1 LTSKVQIDSS
11 TEIKR
16 LQGCLNDLISVMAV
30 PALWTG
36 RDPTQIVKTLLDVLV
51 GMLRL
56 DFAYARTS
64 NSVDGS
70 PIELLRVVHRQTPL
84 AQPHEVGRAL
94 NDWLTD
100 DLPTSPLTVPNPI
113 GDGEI
118 TIAVLRLGLQ
128 DEIGVLVAASQ
139 RKEFPTEVDMLLLR
153 VAANQAAIGLQEAR
167 VLSEQ
172 KRSAEKLEKRVAERT
187 RQLTVVNAELI
198 KEITERE
205 HVEEEQRKFASLV
218 EHSTDFIGI
227 ASPDGRVLFV
237 NPAGQKMVG
246 LSDDGPVGATMMI
259 DYVMEQERQRFQDQV
274 LPAVLRD
281 GHWEGKMLIR
291 HFKTGA
297 PIPMLHNVF
306 VIKESGNDRGLA
318 LATIG
323 RDITERQRS
332 ERLLRKA
339 NERVEMVLDSI
350 TDKFFG
356 FDKKWRYTY
365 FNKQAEEQIR
375 TLGKDPGDLI
385 GKVLW
390 KEYPHPASEE
400 AFRRAMRERTVVTEE
415 HYYPP
420 LGEWVENRIYPSAD
434 GGVAIFQ
441 RYVTQRKQ
449 AEKSLLESERKFSIM
464 FNKAAFAITLT
475 RLPKGFIVDVNEAWV
490 KLFGFTRGQAV
501 GKTTLELGINRDPE
515 GRARLFAELQERG
528 SVRNVEMTFFTKS
541 GEARLLSRNID
552 VVGIGGDNYLLST
565 INDITE
571 RRHAEEELRRSET
584 YLAEGQ
590 RLSHTGSWSW
600 NASSGELYWSREHFR
615 ICGLDPDKEKPTY
628 PEMDVIHPQDRSFV
642 EETFEKAI
650 RERSHFEL
658 KCRVVHKDATIR
670 YVHSLAHPVFN
681 QSGELTEYVGTI
693 MDITESK
700 QAEQTLQKAQAD
712 LAHVTRVSTLGELT
726 ASIAHELN
734 QPLGA
739 IVTNGNASLRL
750 LARES
755 PDLDGG
761 REAIECMISDALRAS
776 EVIKRI
782 RTLLRKAT
790 SEMTPLNMNETIRQ
804 VLPLAA
810 SELVRN
816 QVSLTTDLAE
826 DLAPLLGDRVQLQQV
841 LLNLILNGS
850 EAMSEPGWQPREMLI
865 TSRNNKPAELMVSVR
880 DSGVGLDP
888 RNPDRIFDAFVSTK
902 EGGVGLGLSISRT
915 IIEAHGGKLWATQNK
930 GPGATFRFTLPATW
944 Q

>member
-1 LTSKVQIDSS
+1 
-11 TEIKR
+11 
-16 LQGCLNDLISVMAV
+16 MAF
-30 PALWTG
+30 PALWSG
-36 RDPTQIVKTLLDVLV
+36 RDPTQIVKTLLDGLV

-64 NSVDGS
+64 NTIEDS
-70 PIELLRVVHRQTPL
+70 PIELLRVVHRQTSL
-84 AQPHEVGRAL
+84 AQPHEVGQAL
-94 NDWLTD
+94 HRWLTG

-113 GDGEI
+113 GEGEI

-139 RKEFPTEVDMLLLR
+139 RKDFPTKVDMLLLR

-167 VLSEQ
+167 ILSEQ
-172 KRSAEKLEKRVAERT
+172 KRSAEKLEKSVAERT
-187 RQLTVVNAELI
+187 RQLTVLKAELI
-198 KEITERE
+198 KEITDRER
-205 HVEEEQRKFASLV
+205 VEDEQRKFASLV

-227 ASPDGRVLFV
+227 ASPEGQVLFV
-237 NPAGQKMVG
+237 NPAGKKMVG
-246 LSDDGPVGATMMI
+246 LDDDRQVSATRII
-259 DYVMEQERQRFQDQV
+259 DYIMDQEKRRFQDQV
-274 LPAVLRD
+274 MPAILRD
-281 GHWEGKMLIR
+281 GHWEGEMLNKN
-291 HFKTGA
+291 FKTGA
-297 PIPMLHNVF
+297 AIPILHNIF
-306 VIKESGNDRGLA
+306 FIKESGSDRRLA

-323 RDITERQRS
+323 RDITSRKHS

-339 NERVEMVLDSI
+339 DERVELVLDSI

-356 FDKKWRYTY
+356 FDKEWRYTY
-365 FNKQAEEQIR
+365 LNKQAEEQIR
-375 TLGKDPGDLI
+375 TLGKDPKDLI

-441 RYVTQRKQ
+441 RYVTQRKRT
-449 AEKSLLESERKFSIM
+449 EKTLLESERKFSVM
-464 FNKAAFAITLT
+464 FNKAAFAITLV
-475 RLPKGFIVDVNEAWV
+475 RLPEGFIVDVNEAWV
-490 KLFGFTRGQAV
+490 KLFGFTREEAV
-501 GKTTLELGINRDPE
+501 GKTTLELGVNRDPE
-515 GRARLFAELQERG
+515 GRAQLYAELWQHG
-528 SVRNVEMTFFTKS
+528 SVRNREMPFFTKA

-552 VVGIGGDNYLLST
+552 VVGIGSDNYLLST

-600 NASSGELYWSREHFR
+600 NASNGELYWSREHFR
-615 ICGLDPDKEKPTY
+615 ICGLDPDKEKPAY
-628 PEMDVIHPQDRSFV
+628 PEMKFVHPQDRSFV
-642 EETFEKAI
+642 QETFEKAI
-650 RERSHFEL
+650 RERSDFEL
-658 KCRVVHKDATIR
+658 ECRVVHKDGTIR
-670 YVHSLAHPVFN
+670 YVHSRAHPAFN
-681 QSGELTEYVGTI
+681 ESGELTEYIGTI
-693 MDITESK
+693 MDITERK
-700 QAEQTLQKAQAD
+700 RAEQSLHNAQAD

-750 LARES
+750 LSRES

-761 REAIECMISDALRAS
+761 REAIECMISDAMRAS

-782 RTLLRKAT
+782 RTLLRKT
-790 SEMTPLNMNETIRQ
+790 PSEMTPLNLNETIRE

-810 SELVRN
+810 SELVKN
-816 QVSLTTDLAE
+816 QVSLTTDLAD

-850 EAMSEPGWQPREMLI
+850 EAMSEPRWRTREMLI
-865 TSRNNKPAELMVSVR
+865 TSRNIKPAELMISVQ
-880 DSGVGLDP
+880 DSGVGLDQQ
-888 RNPDRIFDAFVSTK
+888 NPNRIFDAFVSTK

-915 IIEAHGGKLWATQNK
+915 IIEAHGGKLWATQNE
-930 GPGATFRFTLPATW
+930 GPGATFWFTLPATGNN
-944 Q
+944 